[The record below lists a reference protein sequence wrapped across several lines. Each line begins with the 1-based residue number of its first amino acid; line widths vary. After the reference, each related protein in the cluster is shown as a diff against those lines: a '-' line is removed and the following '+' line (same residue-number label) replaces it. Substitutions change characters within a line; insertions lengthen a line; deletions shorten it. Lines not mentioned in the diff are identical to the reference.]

1 MKKNRKQ
8 LNKEKKNLP
17 REKERILDRNLFLKK
32 EVSGD
37 VSPLRIDGTGNITR
51 LINKKGS
58 VPPTETK
65 MYKCEIEKS
74 VPQFVRSLVDKIGL
88 GEMIRVPI
96 RTNGLTGSGNYKRCH
111 PNVIGLVKRFG
122 GNQLQGYIIERGYD
136 ERVGDIVS
144 FSHHS
149 VWITPE
155 GKCVDVTNNYED
167 EDRKLYTDDS
177 IIRKGYK
184 EYILFVPFG
193 LGMTVE
199 LGVGVTDIFI
209 TKRWKKVSVY
219 LRSPNEDEDNFVTL
233 NKRDLDKFQK
243 KNGFID
249 TDHHKEGTIP
259 PEVVKQ
265 FVELGGFSQKSLGS
279 GKSWNE
285 LKTEIVW

>member
-96 RTNGLTGSGNYKRCH
+96 QEKGLTGSGKPKECH
-111 PNVIGLVKRFG
+111 QNVLGIVKRFRG
-122 GNQLQGYIIERGYD
+122 KVLRGYF
-136 ERVGDIVS
+136 VGKNGDVVVLLY
-144 FSHHS
+144 HS

-155 GKCVDVTNNYED
+155 GKCKDITNNYDDRDSMD
-167 EDRKLYTDDS
+167 EDC
-177 IIRKGYK
+177 IIRKGDK
-184 EYILFVPFG
+184 EYILFLPVG
-193 LGMTVE
+193 LGLIEE
-199 LGVGVTDIFI
+199 LGVCVNSILFDSDWETNGVIIRTLSTEKFYPIPINLFDPFL
-209 TKRWKKVSVY
+209 KKYGLIGKGIIKTGRISIKW
-219 LRSPNEDEDNFVTL
+219 L
-233 NKRDLDKFQK
+233 
-243 KNGFID
+243 
-249 TDHHKEGTIP
+249 KEL
-259 PEVVKQ
+259 VDC
-265 FVELGGFSQKSLGS
+265 GGFSQKSLGS
-279 GKSWNE
+279 GKSWDE

>member
-96 RTNGLTGSGNYKRCH
+96 QEKGLTGSGKPKECH
-111 PNVIGLVKRFG
+111 QNVLGIVKRFRG
-122 GNQLQGYIIERGYD
+122 KVLRGYF
-136 ERVGDIVS
+136 VGKNGDVVVLLY
-144 FSHHS
+144 HS

-155 GKCVDVTNNYED
+155 GKCKDITNNYDDRDSMD
-167 EDRKLYTDDS
+167 EDC
-177 IIRKGYK
+177 IIRKGDK
-184 EYILFVPFG
+184 EYILFIPF
-193 LGMTVE
+193 
-199 LGVGVTDIFI
+199 
-209 TKRWKKVSVY
+209 
-219 LRSPNEDEDNFVTL
+219 
-233 NKRDLDKFQK
+233 
-243 KNGFID
+243 
-249 TDHHKEGTIP
+249 
-259 PEVVKQ
+259 
-265 FVELGGFSQKSLGS
+265 
-279 GKSWNE
+279 
-285 LKTEIVW
+285 